1 MREKGAKLCAEKNA
15 NIEFTQPLSRDTLRM
30 RVWERGSGE
39 TLACG
44 TGACA
49 CAAAAIAA
57 GLCGRAVEVLL
68 RGGALQI
75 EWREG
80 DRHILMTGPATTV
93 FEGEMID
100 EK

>member
-1 MREKGAKLCAEKNA
+1 MNTEKLFGKKNL
-15 NIEFTQPLSRDTLRM
+15 II
-30 RVWERGSGE
+30 
-39 TLACG
+39 
-44 TGACA
+44 
-49 CAAAAIAA
+49 AAAIAA
-57 GLCGRAVEVLL
+57 GLCGRKVEVFL

-75 EWREG
+75 EWRED